1 MVGRDDHLIRQ
12 ARARTI
18 VERAAEEL
26 KEILRE
32 AALALEPFPPFP
44 GAYFTNALEAEPGAA
59 ARPERG
65 CVVVCA
71 DGELREFQMGMDFS
85 GPNPDPAMAR
95 RETLKPLTLSAQDY
109 VVYAFNAIEAIARA
123 VEERRKQAQ

>member
-1 MVGRDDHLIRQ
+1 MAERDEHLIRQ

-26 KEILRE
+26 KEIIHE

-44 GAYFTNALEAEPGAA
+44 GAFFTNALEAEPGAA
-59 ARPERG
+59 ASPERG

-85 GPNPDPAMAR
+85 GPTPDPALAR

-109 VVYAFNAIEAIARA
+109 VVYAFNAIEAMTRA
-123 VEERRKQAQ
+123 VDERRKKER